1 MLDTR
6 LAIETPEG
14 VDLALRAASPAA
26 RSLAWL
32 IDGMIRFALLMVASN
47 LLAPLL
53 GIGAFLIAT
62 FAVWWLYGVIF
73 EVWLGGAT
81 PGKRALG
88 LRVVHDDGTPV
99 ALGASVLRNL
109 LRVADF
115 LPFAYGLGLITS
127 LFHPRFKRLG
137 DIVAGTLVVHVER
150 VSDSLTEEQVEAAP
164 PSIPLRLEEQ
174 RALVEFSVRAAA
186 LGAPRSGEFAALLT
200 PLTGASDPA
209 RGVVRLKSIA
219 AWLRRRG

>member
-6 LAIETPEG
+6 LAVETPEG
-14 VDLALRAASPAA
+14 VDLSLRAAGPAA

-32 IDGMIRFALLMVASN
+32 IDGLIRLALLMVASN
-47 LLAPLL
+47 LLAAVA
-53 GIGAFLIAT
+53 GVGAFMLAT

-73 EVWLGGAT
+73 EVWFGGAT

-99 ALGASVLRNL
+99 ALGASVVRNL
-109 LRVADF
+109 LRAADF
-115 LPFAYGLGLITS
+115 LPFGYGIGLIAT

-137 DIVAGTLVVHVER
+137 DIAAGTLVVHVER
-150 VSDSLTEEQVEAAP
+150 ISMSTLEEDIDAVP
-164 PSIPLRLEEQ
+164 PPFPLRLEEQ
-174 RALVEFSVRAAA
+174 RALVEFSARAAM
-186 LGAPRSGEFAALLT
+186 LGPARSAELAALLA
-200 PLTGASDPA
+200 PLTGASDPE
-209 RGVVRLKSIA
+209 RGAMRLMSIA